1 MSAVSSVSRPS
12 RYTWRRIVCGG
23 AVAALLTGYFSPAPS
38 GQSDVTPPTL
48 AAQSPAA
55 NAIGVSTLISVR
67 AVFNEP
73 IQSGTL
79 VMQLRNSAS
88 QLLGAVVTY
97 DPASRTGTLDPS
109 AELAGSQTF
118 TVTVSG
124 ARDPAGNTM
133 TAVSWTFTTGTA
145 GFQDI
150 VLPQTGLVDPT
161 VIQFAAGG
169 KIFVAE
175 KSGRIYAFDS
185 LSDTT
190 PTLVIDL
197 RTAVHNFW
205 DRGMLGMVLHPNYP
219 ATPYVYVMYA
229 YDAIPGGAAPRWG
242 TAGQV
247 GDPCP
252 TPPGATDNG
261 CVITGRISRFNVVNP
276 GLWPLGASNEERLV
290 TDWFQQFPSHS
301 TGALA
306 FGADGALY
314 ATGGDGASF
323 NYADSGQTAS
333 TPSANDPAGQGGALR
348 SQDIRTSGDP
358 VTLDGSVIRIDPDTG
373 LALPGNPRDTDP
385 DANGKRIVAHGL
397 RNPFRMIVRPGTNEL
412 WIGDVGWGTW
422 EEINRVLDGS
432 DAVVDNFGWPCYEGA
447 GTQSGYQPF
456 GICQQL
462 PANAVIPPYYT
473 YNHSAKV
480 VTGEACPSGSSS
492 IAGLAFYPDAG
503 GSYPDIYKKALFFAD
518 YSRNCIWAMRAG
530 ADGLPNPADRV
541 TIKSGGGGP
550 VNLVSG
556 PGGDIFYPG
565 YNDDRLHRIRYTS
578 GNLPPTAVLQAN
590 PTSGTAP
597 LTVNFTGSTSSDPE
611 GQGLA
616 YAWDLDGDGAFDD
629 STAANPSFTYGSGGL
644 TTVRLRVADTQGL
657 SDVAAI
663 VVSVNN
669 TPPTATIAAPQS
681 SFTWKA
687 GDMIAFSGSAS
698 DPQQGTLPAS
708 ALTWSVIMHHCPSN
722 CHTHDIQQFA
732 GVASGSLPAPDH
744 EYPSHLELR
753 LTATDGGGL
762 QGTASVLLNPQMVT
776 LSFQSSPTGL
786 ELSVNG
792 TPGVTPFSRTVIIGS
807 SNSVSAPAPQ
817 TAGSTSYGFSSW
829 SDGGGQVHNVA
840 APASAATYTATYT
853 PVTASP
859 GLIAA
864 YAFNEGLG
872 STTADA
878 TGKGHIG
885 SLSGATW
892 TTAGKNGNALSFN
905 GTNNLVSVADAA
917 DLDFSTGLTMEAWV
931 RPTTLSGWRTVALKE
946 APGEALA
953 YALYAHDNAPRPA
966 GTLNTGGVDINVM
979 GSAALPLSTWTHL
992 AVTYDG
998 SNARLY
1004 VNGGQAGV
1012 LAASGDLRSTGNPLT
1027 IGGNNVWGEW
1037 FAGQIDDLRIYNRA
1051 LSAGEIATD
1060 MTTPVGGAPP
1070 PDTTLPTVSVTS
1082 PAGASL
1088 VAGTVTIAAG
1098 ASDNSGTVASVQ
1110 FLVDGVALGAPD
1122 TSAPF
1127 SAPWATGGSGNG
1139 THVLTA
1145 RATDGAGNQ
1154 ATSAPVSVTVDNTPP
1169 SVSIASP
1176 TGGSVFGTIAV
1187 SGDAS
1192 DTNGIASVLFRADG
1206 LAIGAADTTAAYGV
1220 SWTTTSVA
1228 NGPHVL
1234 TAVAT
1239 DMAGNQATSAG
1250 VTVTVSN
1257 SWTMPG
1263 GLVAAYTF
1271 AEGTG
1276 PTTADVSGNGNTGTL
1291 AGGAAWSAAGRFGR
1305 AVSFDGV
1312 NDLVSVADAAT
1323 LDLTTGMTIEA
1334 WVNPAALSGW
1344 RTVALKAVPGG
1355 LSYALYAHD
1364 GAPRPAGT
1372 VNTGGADVSAIGTAA
1387 LSVGT
1392 WTHLAV
1398 TFDGG
1403 TLRLYVNGGLVGTQ
1417 SASGPIRTSADALTI
1432 GGNAVWSE
1440 WFAGLV
1446 DEVRIYN
1453 RALTQG
1459 EIQAGMSQT
1468 LGGT

>member
-1 MSAVSSVSRPS
+1 MFAIALASGPAGS
-12 RYTWRRIVCGG
+12 TWRRIVWGG
-23 AVAALLTGYFSPAPS
+23 AVATLLTGYFSPAAG
-38 GQSDVTPPTL
+38 GQGDVTPPTL

-55 NAIGVSTLISVR
+55 NATGVSTLISVK
-67 AVFNEP
+67 AVFSEP

-97 DPASRTGTLDPS
+97 DAASRTATLNPNAD
-109 AELAGSQTF
+109 LTGSQTF

-124 ARDPAGNTM
+124 ARDLAGNVM
-133 TAVSWTFTTGTA
+133 TTVSWAFTTGTS
-145 GFQDI
+145 GFQDV

-161 VIQFAAGG
+161 VIQFAADG

-175 KSGRIYAFDS
+175 KSGRIYAFDN

-219 ATPYVYVMYA
+219 GTPYIYVMYA

-242 TAGQV
+242 TANQV

-261 CVITGRISRFNVVNP
+261 CVVTGRISRLNVVNP
-276 GLWPLGASNEERLV
+276 GLWPLGAANEEVLV

-314 ATGGDGASF
+314 ATGGDGASY
-323 NYADSGQTAS
+323 NYADSGQTPS
-333 TPSANDPAGQGGALR
+333 TPSANDPPGQGGALR

-358 VTLDGSVIRIDPDTG
+358 VTLNGSVIRIDPDTG

-397 RNPFRMIVRPGTNEL
+397 RNPFRLAVRPGTNEV
-412 WIGDVGWGTW
+412 WIGDVGWSTW

-432 DAVVDNFGWPCYEGA
+432 DGIVENFGWPCYEGV

-462 PANAVIPPYYT
+462 PANAVTAPYYT
-473 YNHSAKV
+473 YNHNAKV

-503 GSYPDIYKKALFFAD
+503 GSYPDVYKKALFFAD

-530 ADGLPNPADRV
+530 VDGLPNPADRV
-541 TIKSGGGGP
+541 TIKSAGGGA
-550 VNLVSG
+550 VNLISG

-565 YNDDRLHRIRYTS
+565 YDDDKLHRIRYTS

-597 LTVNFTGSTSSDPE
+597 LTVNFNGSTSSDPE
-611 GQGLA
+611 GQTLA

-629 STAANPSFTYGSGGL
+629 STSATPSFTYGTGGPI
-644 TTVRLRVADTQGL
+644 TVRLRVTDGQGL
-657 SDVAAI
+657 SDVAAV

-669 TPPTATIAAPQS
+669 TAPTATIAAPLS
-681 SFTWKA
+681 SFTWKV
-687 GDMIAFSGSAS
+687 GDTIAFSGSAS
-698 DPQQGTLPAS
+698 DPQQGSLPPS

-722 CHTHDIQQFA
+722 CHMHDIQTFA
-732 GVASGSLPAPDH
+732 GVASGSFAAPDH

-753 LTATDGGGL
+753 LTATDSGGL
-762 QGTASVLLNPQMVT
+762 QGTASVLVYPQPVT
-776 LSFQSSPTGL
+776 LTFQSSPTGL
-786 ELSVNG
+786 QLAING
-792 TPGVTPFSRTVIIGS
+792 TSGVTPFTRTVIIGS
-807 SNSVSAPAPQ
+807 VNSVSAPAPQ
-817 TAGSTSYGFSSW
+817 TIGSTSYNFSSW
-829 SDGGGQVHNVA
+829 SDSGAQVHNIT
-840 APASAATYTATYT
+840 APTTAATYTATYA
-853 PVTASP
+853 PVTGQS
-859 GLIAA
+859 GLVAA
-864 YAFNEGLG
+864 YAFNEGAG
-872 STTADA
+872 GTTVDA

-885 SLSGATW
+885 SLVGATW

-905 GTNNLVSVADAA
+905 GTSNLVSIADAN
-917 DLDFSTGLTMEAWV
+917 DLDLSTGLTMEAWV
-931 RPTTLSGWRTVALKE
+931 RPTTLSGWRSVALKE
-946 APGEALA
+946 APGGLA

-966 GTLNTGGVDINVM
+966 GTLNTGGIDINVP
-979 GSAALPLSTWTHL
+979 GTAALPLSTWTHL
-992 AVTYDG
+992 ALTYDG

-1004 VNGGQAGV
+1004 VNGGQVGV
-1012 LAASGDLRSTGNPLT
+1012 IAAPGALRSTGNPLT
-1027 IGGNNVWGEW
+1027 IGGNNIWGEW
-1037 FAGQIDDLRIYNRA
+1037 FAGQIDDVRIYNRA
-1051 LSAGEIATD
+1051 LSAGEITTD
-1060 MTTPVGGAPP
+1060 MTAPVGGAPP
-1070 PDTTLPTVSVTS
+1070 PDTTPPTVSITNPAAAAFV
-1082 PAGASL
+1082 AGA
-1088 VAGTVTIAAG
+1088 VTIAAS
-1098 ASDNSGTVASVQ
+1098 ASDNSGTIANVQ
-1110 FLVDGVALGAPD
+1110 FLVDGVALGGPD

-1127 SAPWATGGSGNG
+1127 TASWATGGSSNG
-1139 THVLTA
+1139 SHALTA
-1145 RATDGAGNQ
+1145 RATDAAGNQ
-1154 ATSAPVSVTVDNTPP
+1154 ATSASVSVTVDNVLPLVAI
-1169 SVSIASP
+1169 SSP
-1176 TGGSVFGTIAV
+1176 TGGTVTGTITV
-1187 SGDAS
+1187 SGNAS
-1192 DTNGIASVLFRADG
+1192 DANGIASVLFRADG
-1206 LAIGAADTTAAYGV
+1206 LAIGSADTTAPYGV

-1228 NGPHVL
+1228 NGTHVL
-1234 TAVAT
+1234 TALAT
-1239 DMAGNQATSAG
+1239 DMAGNQTTSAG

-1257 SWTMPG
+1257 SWAVPG

-1276 PTTADVSGNGNTGTL
+1276 PTTADVSGNGNIGTL
-1291 AGGAAWSAAGRFGR
+1291 AGGAAWSTAGRFGK

-1323 LDLTTGMTIEA
+1323 LDLTTGMTMEA
-1334 WVNPAALSGW
+1334 WVNPGALSGW
-1344 RTVALKAVPGG
+1344 RSVAIKAIPAG
-1355 LSYALYAHD
+1355 LAYALYAHD
-1364 GAPRPAGT
+1364 SAPRPAGT
-1372 VNTGGADVSAIGTAA
+1372 INTGGPDQSAIGTAA
-1387 LSVGT
+1387 LPLNT
-1392 WTHLAV
+1392 WTHLAM
-1398 TFDGG
+1398 TFGAG
-1403 TLRLYVNGGLVGTQ
+1403 TLRLYVNGVLVGTQ
-1417 SASGPIRTSADALTI
+1417 TVAGTLRTSADPLTI

-1440 WFAGLV
+1440 WFTGLI

-1468 LGGT
+1468 LGGE